1 MQKASLIFFIDKQL
15 STSYT
20 NKSMIQFYKAN
31 AKVTGTACSFSVN
44 PKDKSVYAS
53 LIKQKSWDANSKT
66 GRFDTE
72 NKCIT
77 KLSVMELGAIIN
89 AIETKSDWSAYHGTQ
104 TRATKMNFSPYSQG
118 DNHGYNFRVTADSKE
133 DSENKATCSMGFRYG
148 EAEAL
153 KQYFVFAMHSIFQNS
168 LDEAQANAGNK
179 KTPYNKPTQKP
190 AQQDKVE
197 EDVVW

>member
-1 MQKASLIFFIDKQL
+1 
-15 STSYT
+15 
-20 NKSMIQFYKAN
+20 MIQFYKAN
-31 AKVTGTACSFSVN
+31 AKVSGTACSFSVN

-77 KLSVMELGAIIN
+77 KLNVMELGAIIN

-133 DSENKATCSMGFRYG
+133 DSEKKATFSMGFRYG

-153 KQYFVFAMHSIFQNS
+153 RQYFIFSMHAIFQNS
-168 LDEAQANAGNK
+168 LEEAQAAVGNSK
-179 KTPYNKPTQKP
+179 KGNYSKNPTPAPQAKKEE
-190 AQQDKVE
+190 AD